1 MAASRAKLL
10 AHRKKKLETP
20 TSIKLLQ
27 PMQDMS
33 VEEPQ
38 KIKEKIR
45 VPARKS
51 ALVAGEGRSIGM
63 DID

>member
-10 AHRKKKLETP
+10 AHRKKKLEAPGTV
-20 TSIKLLQ
+20 KLLQ
-27 PMQDMS
+27 PMGDMS
-33 VEEPQ
+33 VEETP

-51 ALVAGEGRSIGM
+51 ALVAGEGRPMGM